1 MNVKYDVLVGYNE
14 ITISFYNDSNQGRRF
29 GNLLAKSSV
38 YAVKDGRNCGNCKAI
53 QHKYQSSILVIVFVT
68 FYVQLIS

>member
-53 QHKYQSSILVIVFVT
+53 QHKVINSCNRKIF
-68 FYVQLIS
+68 IS